1 MRLKITFES
10 LNSNLVLPIH
20 YNHLIQ
26 ALIYNIF
33 SDKIA
38 DKLHNEGF
46 RFGNRIFKMFTFS
59 RILEKGERN
68 DKGLVFKRS
77 ISFYFSSP
85 FLEIT
90 EDFGMRALNSSK
102 FKLFNQE
109 IYVSGVEIMA
119 PPCLTEINLI
129 KMLSPVTIHSTMEKA
144 DGVKKAYYYK
154 PVEKEFPKLIEENAK
169 KKYYLIHDSEPTNLY
184 LDVKPFRFSV
194 KENLCVVK
202 FKQTPIEGYTGIFE
216 LKGSKDLINA
226 TYDAGIGDKNPEGF
240 GMWELWKGGINA

>member
-102 FKLFNQE
+102 FNLLGQQIF
-109 IYVSGVEIMA
+109 VSGLEIIA
-119 PPCLTEINLI
+119 SPVITETSLI
-129 KMLSPVTIHSTMEKA
+129 KMLSPMTIHSTLRKG
-144 DGVKKAYYYK
+144 DGTQKCYYYK
-154 PVEKEFPKLIEENAK
+154 PVEAEFSELIEENAK
-169 KKYYLIHDSEPTNLY
+169 KKYYLIHNNEPTNLH
-184 LDVKPFRFSV
+184 LEVKPFHFSV

-240 GMWELWKGGINA
+240 GMWELWKGGRSA

>member
-10 LNSNLVLPIH
+10 LNSNLILPIH

-46 RFGNRIFKMFTFS
+46 RFGNRIFKMFIFS
-59 RILEKGERN
+59 RILERGERN
-68 DKGLVFKRS
+68 NKGLIFKRS

-90 EDFGMRALNSSK
+90 EDFGMGALSSYK

-119 PPCLTEINLI
+119 PPRLTEINLI

-144 DGVKKAYYYK
+144 DGIKKAYYYK
-154 PVEKEFPKLIEENAK
+154 PVEKEFSKLIEENAK
-169 KKYYLIHDSEPTNLY
+169 KKIFLINKSDPSDSTLEI
-184 LDVKPFRFSV
+184 KPYRFSV
-194 KENLCVVK
+194 KENLCVIK
-202 FKQTPIEGYTGIFE
+202 FKQTPIEAYTGIFE

-240 GMWELWKGGINA
+240 GMWELWKGGRSA